1 MIDFKLS
8 WDLIILAF
16 VCGIVLSCIYCA
28 LLWYSIKKL
37 PHIKHKGLFLFCSSV
52 FRLILF
58 VGVAVFLALQN
69 PMLLLYMFVSFVI
82 TRLII
87 VKTKGAVC

>member
-1 MIDFKLS
+1 MINLKLS

-16 VCGIVLSCIYCA
+16 VCGIILSCIYCA
-28 LLWYSIKKL
+28 LLWYSVKNL

-58 VGVAVFLALQN
+58 IGVGIFLTIYHPILF
-69 PMLLLYMFVSFVI
+69 LCMFVAFVI
-82 TRLII
+82 TRFVI
-87 VKTKGAVC
+87 VKTKGAIC